1 MQNKFAFFA
10 NFAETIRETIPPEM
24 QAAAY
29 QAICEYGIYGTLPD
43 NPVLKVMCLMA
54 KASIYNKGGAP
65 EGNKNAQKQKD
76 NKEEKQPKTTQNNL
90 KQPKTTKTIKNNLNN
105 SFLETETETETE
117 TRNKKLKQETETEK
131 GCSGKPP
138 EKNYAFEGKIIK
150 LKQKDFDAWKLA
162 YPDLNLRAEL
172 LQRDA
177 WLQAQPP
184 EEQKK
189 WYITTSQYFIKRNEI
204 RKAQNEGI
212 AEQYGTAAKQDD
224 DNVCWF

>member
-1 MQNKFAFFA
+1 MRNSFVKINKNDILFCGRSNSEIGIFV
-10 NFAETIRETIPPEM
+10 R
-24 QAAAY
+24 Y
-29 QAICEYGIYGTLPD
+29 KAICDNFETDALTWKQICSNFDRKERKIVSKLFGILPEVNPKFDRSSTEVSPKLVQSLTEVSPKLGT
-43 NPVLKVMCLMA
+43 
-54 KASIYNKGGAP
+54 
-65 EGNKNAQKQKD
+65 QKD
-76 NKEEKQPKTTQNNL
+76 NKNNDL
-90 KQPKTTKTIKNNLNN
+90 ACARVNNIPD
-105 SFLETETETETE
+105 E
-117 TRNKKLKQETETEK
+117 TRLDETRQDYISADAPNKQ
-131 GCSGKPP
+131 
-138 EKNYAFEGKIIK
+138 YAFEGKIIK

>member
-10 NFAETIRETIPPEM
+10 NFAETIRETIPPEK

-43 NPVLKVMCLMA
+43 DPVLKVMCLMA

-90 KQPKTTKTIKNNLNN
+90 KQPKTTKTIKNNQNN
-105 SFLETETETETE
+105 SFLETETETE

-150 LKQKDFDAWKLA
+150 LNQKDFDDWQKA

-172 LQRDA
+172 LQRDI
-177 WLQAQPP
+177 WLQEQPP
-184 EEQKK
+184 EERKK

-212 AEQYGTAAKQDD
+212 AEQYGTTAKQDD
-224 DNVCWF
+224 DSVCWF